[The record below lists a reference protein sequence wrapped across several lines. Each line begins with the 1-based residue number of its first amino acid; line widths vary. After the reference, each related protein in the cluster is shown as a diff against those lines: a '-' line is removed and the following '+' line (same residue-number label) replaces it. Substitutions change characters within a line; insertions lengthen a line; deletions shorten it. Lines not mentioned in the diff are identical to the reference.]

1 VRADGPGADGPA
13 GGGGARTARLDG
25 GLARSSELRRAA
37 RWLGRG
43 RQRARERGELGR
55 ERARGG
61 RKELGLSLF
70 IERVEERAPGGENGR
85 PWPLTAI
92 NSVVNGEK
100 KWGREKKRR
109 RRFPAW
115 DTDGRGPGR
124 ARARRGRARR
134 RRHNQREEGEGPRG
148 PDGWVPPVTGR
159 EGGGA
164 RARG

>member
-1 VRADGPGADGPA
+1 MELDGGRAWPGSAAARA

-109 RRFPAW
+109 RRFSAW
-115 DTDGRGPGR
+115 DTDGRCWGPSSS
-124 ARARRGRARR
+124 
-134 RRHNQREEGEGPRG
+134 EGPQKH
-148 PDGWVPPVTGR
+148 D
-159 EGGGA
+159 
-164 RARG
+164 